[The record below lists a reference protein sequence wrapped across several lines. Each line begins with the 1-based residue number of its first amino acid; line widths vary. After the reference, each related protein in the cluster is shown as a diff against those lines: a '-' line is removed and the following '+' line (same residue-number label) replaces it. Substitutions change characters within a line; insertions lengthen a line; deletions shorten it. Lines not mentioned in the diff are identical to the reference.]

1 MQGHAGEG
9 DRQQLAEMR
18 AKGMVNGKVHASA
31 DSPLRRAAESW
42 LRNGYRLEFD
52 DEQLVQ
58 LAAPFR
64 ALAPRD
70 LMLAALC
77 GVGLG
82 ALSTLAM
89 LGYLWLTR
97 RHRWHVVSLLLTP
110 ERQVLTHEQW
120 LPTPAAE

>member
-9 DRQQLAEMR
+9 DRKQLAQMR
-18 AKGMVNGKVHASA
+18 ANGMANGKAHTSGE
-31 DSPLRRAAESW
+31 SSLRRAAESW

-52 DEQLVQ
+52 DEHLVQ

-64 ALAPRD
+64 GLSTRD
-70 LMLAALC
+70 LLAAALC
-77 GVGLG
+77 GVGVG
-82 ALSTLAM
+82 ALGTLAT

-97 RHRWHVVSLLLTP
+97 RHRWHVVSLLLSP

-120 LPTPAAE
+120 LPAPTSD